1 MCLHSFL
8 SIPVS
13 HSKAYSVWH
22 FSWNSRTDD
31 GKWTQHPVLRFRCF
45 IKVLVVC
52 TFVGFLPLLTCER
65 QTQVEK
71 LRKFCTAHIW
81 VWDTD
86 LAGKSLVAMD
96 TCWKSITSKRT
107 FKKIYLLILLSF
119 PSCYLFLDYRQIQ
132 WIDPGDYL
140 RDIASLQ
147 GHMPRPTNV
156 IAYLLYYNRNRELK
170 RNTSLKYTKHDLK
183 MQEKTFA
190 RV

>member
-1 MCLHSFL
+1 MSSKPTESMCLHSFL

-13 HSKAYSVWH
+13 YSKAYSVWH
-22 FSWNSRTDD
+22 FSWKSRTDD
-31 GKWTQHPVLRFRCF
+31 GKWTQHPVLRFPCF

-107 FKKIYLLILLSF
+107 LKKNLSTYFIIISFLLFVSWL
-119 PSCYLFLDYRQIQ
+119 PSN
-132 WIDPGDYL
+132 PGDYL
-140 RDIASLQ
+140 RGIASLQ
-147 GHMPRPTNV
+147 GRRPRPTNV
-156 IAYLLYYNRNRELK
+156 IAYLL
-170 RNTSLKYTKHDLK
+170 
-183 MQEKTFA
+183 Q
-190 RV
+190 